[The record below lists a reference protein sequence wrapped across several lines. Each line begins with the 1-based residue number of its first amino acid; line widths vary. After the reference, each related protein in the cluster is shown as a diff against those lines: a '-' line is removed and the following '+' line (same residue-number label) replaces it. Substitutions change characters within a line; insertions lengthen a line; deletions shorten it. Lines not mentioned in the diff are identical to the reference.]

1 MIYYLIFAIILI
13 LISAYLNNKH
23 NDKYVKTTDGERFI
37 HTDNKNSWLSHV
49 LAF

>member
-13 LISAYLNNKH
+13 LISKYLNNKY

-37 HTDNKNSWLSHV
+37 PIDNELHSH
-49 LAF
+49 